1 MSNRNYANGGR
12 TSIPHV
18 KPVLLDCNFVVD
30 STNANGLGIRSLK
43 GPQIRNVFMHT
54 TAELPGTGNNG
65 VKNPNPQGPTGGGT
79 GSVNLG
85 TAANFAIGAYA
96 AITGSTGAGS
106 AVNGNMFIT
115 PDTLTSVTNF
125 PPSTVPGTIQAANG
139 IASQAMIDA
148 TAAFVAM
155 NALNAGATAISANL
169 GGQSLVPGVYKES

>member
-1 MSNRNYANGGR
+1 MAHRNFTRSFNTKHA
-12 TSIPHV
+12 
-18 KPVLLDCNFVVD
+18 KPVLIDCNFIVD
-30 STNANGLGIRSLK
+30 STNGNGLGIRSLK
-43 GPQIRNVFMHT
+43 GPGVAHVYMHSS
-54 TAELPGTGNNG
+54 AEREFFDH
-65 VKNPNPQGPTGGGT
+65 PNPQGSSGGGT
-79 GSVNLG
+79 GSVNLAS
-85 TAANFAIGAYA
+85 AANFAIGAYA